1 MSSAARHCTMFCMP
15 VDFVTCCISRS
26 CVVLHSVSS
35 DMSASHRHG
44 SVAIVASAASKPSA
58 STHASRPLYIFD
70 SWAAGSGI
78 LRAVLQHMV
87 HEGSIPGMHGKD
99 TVPQFVRMLSRRGSS
114 CTARCSMYGCTARTC
129 VQNHPRTHGP
139 QCHRNSTG
147 PSLGA
152 PRIHAQQACTSEHWE
167 TNTSS
172 NSVVSQ
178 FVRMLCYTGWRRVV
192 HVVPRVAAMPARV
205 FQNKVPP
212 TLRLC
217 TAARE
222 HSSWHVTMLYC
233 GGGLRVE
240 TNAPTCRVR
249 RTPGRT
255 PLARLLYAS
264 RVFLGTGVHDAC
276 G

>member
-1 MSSAARHCTMFCMP
+1 MFCMP

-26 CVVLHSVSS
+26 CVVLLSVSS

-44 SVAIVASAASKPSA
+44 SVAIVASAPSKPSA
-58 STHASRPLYIFD
+58 STHARRPLYIFD

-87 HEGSIPGMHGKD
+87 HVGSRPGMHGQD

-167 TNTSS
+167 LTRHQAVLCRSLSACFVILGGAVLCMLFHVLLQCLHVCSKTEIHRRCDSALQHVS
-172 NSVVSQ
+172 ILLGMVRCCIGEVVS
-178 FVRMLCYTGWRRVV
+178 
-192 HVVPRVAAMPARV
+192 
-205 FQNKVPP
+205 
-212 TLRLC
+212 
-217 TAARE
+217 AARR
-222 HSSWHVTMLYC
+222 T
-233 GGGLRVE
+233 
-240 TNAPTCRVR
+240 APTCRVR
-249 RTPGRT
+249 RNPGRT
-255 PLARLLYAS
+255 PFVRLLCAS
-264 RVFLGTGVHDAC
+264 RVFWHWRPRRLC
-276 G
+276 LNM

>member
-1 MSSAARHCTMFCMP
+1 M
-15 VDFVTCCISRS
+15 TCCISRI
-26 CVVLHSVSS
+26 CVMLLFVSS

-114 CTARCSMYGCTARTC
+114 CTARCSLYGCTARTC

-167 TNTSS
+167 LTCHQAVLCLNMSLCLLIGGQSVLCMLFHVLLQSLHVCSKTGIHRRCDSALQLAS
-172 NSVVSQ
+172 IRLSMERCRIGRVVS
-178 FVRMLCYTGWRRVV
+178 
-192 HVVPRVAAMPARV
+192 
-205 FQNKVPP
+205 
-212 TLRLC
+212 
-217 TAARE
+217 AARR
-222 HSSWHVTMLYC
+222 T
-233 GGGLRVE
+233 
-240 TNAPTCRVR
+240 APTCRVR
-249 RTPGRT
+249 RNPGLTPS
-255 PLARLLYAS
+255 ARLLS
-264 RVFLGTGVHDAC
+264 LPEFFWHRRPRRLC
-276 G
+276 LNM